1 MFLFYKDTTIIKE
14 KRLKFKG
21 FMHKETHKNVMWV
34 IFRETFYTIWVNIR
48 LTKLLKWCIID
59 ILRHKPMYIEKRGGP
74 LELQNIIKEEN
85 VVTMKLIDN
94 AKGGT

>member
-1 MFLFYKDTTIIKE
+1 
-14 KRLKFKG
+14 
-21 FMHKETHKNVMWV
+21 
-34 IFRETFYTIWVNIR
+34 
-48 LTKLLKWCIID
+48 
-59 ILRHKPMYIEKRGGP
+59 MYIEKRGGP